1 MLAFDVINL
10 EQHRALQQNA
20 ERVCLRHAR
29 GSELPLTARSS
40 SSRKLLKLNR
50 QIPKLERH
58 VTCRKQTTETCS
70 NRQKFQKRSRP
81 FPKSTSS
88 SSPRDLDTPAT
99 RKMEPQT
106 TSNRPAS
113 HLLGGPAR
121 QLFGGLAPSAFRE
134 GSIPQKCIS
143 NRFWG
148 KNRSDRKQT
157 TKPLLTGSRFVCL
170 ENAPDGSFSM
180 SAPGFLPSSDHMRT
194 YGRS

>member
-20 ERVCLRHAR
+20 ARVYLRPSR

-88 SSPRDLDTPAT
+88 SSPRDLGTSAT
-99 RKMEPQT
+99 RKMEP
-106 TSNRPAS
+106 
-113 HLLGGPAR
+113 
-121 QLFGGLAPSAFRE
+121 
-134 GSIPQKCIS
+134 
-143 NRFWG
+143 
-148 KNRSDRKQT
+148 
-157 TKPLLTGSRFVCL
+157 
-170 ENAPDGSFSM
+170 
-180 SAPGFLPSSDHMRT
+180 
-194 YGRS
+194 